1 MMPNS
6 GIKKKRQ
13 DSITKE
19 NRRPLKK
26 VIKSLFLL
34 IIFLLGLSFVIATGG
49 GSGGSTSGSS
59 SGTVSGSGK

>member
-1 MMPNS
+1 MMLNS
-6 GIKKKRQ
+6 GVKKKRQ

-19 NRRPLKK
+19 NRGPLKH

-34 IIFLLGLSFVIATGG
+34 IIFLLGLSLVIATGG